1 MTDQIARA
9 RDLVSSSSSILVFTG
24 AGVSAESGVPTYRGA
39 GGVWTEYDPAKYA
52 DISYFRQ
59 DPTYYWS
66 FFRDVR
72 YPALAKSRPNPAHL
86 AIAALERSG
95 KLSAVITQNIDGLHQ
110 AAGSTR
116 VIELHGNSRVIYCL
130 GCDAR
135 LDFTAAYE
143 LLDASL
149 PPKCPSCSGVLRP
162 QVVFFGEALPPG
174 VMEESAELAAA
185 CDLFLVVGSTLAVQP
200 ACSLPLVAQ
209 RNGARII
216 IVNVGP
222 TVMDEIADVRIDDRA
237 GEVLPRIVSSDVD
250 P

>member
-1 MTDQIARA
+1 MTDPIARA
-9 RDLVSSSSSILVFTG
+9 RDLVSSSSSILAFTG

-95 KLSAVITQNIDGLHQ
+95 KVSAVITQNIDGLHQ

-135 LDFTAAYE
+135 LDFTEAYR
-143 LLDASL
+143 LLDDSL
-149 PPKCPSCSGVLRP
+149 PPKCPKCSGALRP

-174 VMEESAELAAA
+174 VMEESAELAAS

-200 ACSLPLVAQ
+200 ACSLPLVA
-209 RNGARII
+209 RRSGAPVI

-222 TVMDEIADVRIDDRA
+222 TVMDEIAEVRIDAKA
-237 GEVLPRIVSSDVD
+237 GEVLPQIVGSDVAQ
-250 P
+250 